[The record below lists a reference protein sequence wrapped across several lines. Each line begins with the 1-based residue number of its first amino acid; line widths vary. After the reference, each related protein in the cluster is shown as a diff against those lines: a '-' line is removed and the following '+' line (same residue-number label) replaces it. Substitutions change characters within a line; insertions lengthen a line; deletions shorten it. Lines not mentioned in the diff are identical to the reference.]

1 MAGGLEGR
9 RIVVPE
15 SRELDLFAGML
26 ERQGATT
33 IRCPLVTIL
42 DLDDPAPAEAWLR
55 RLADGAFD
63 DVILF
68 TGEGLRRL
76 MDIADKAGFAE
87 AATAA
92 LARTRKIVRGPKPV
106 KALRAIGLGPDVT
119 AAEPTS
125 AGLIETLSGLDLR
138 GRRVGM
144 QAYPGQSP
152 DLDEF
157 LGSAGASVDR
167 VLPYRYASH
176 EEDRRV
182 AAVIDEMASGTV
194 DLIAFTARPQIKRLR
209 EVAERHGREEA
220 LAEAMRRTRIAA
232 VGPIVGRTIEEAG
245 WRVAVAPE
253 ESFHLKPM
261 IATMR
266 ALFEDAGSPAGAR

>member
-26 ERQGATT
+26 ERQGATA

-76 MDIADKAGFAE
+76 MTIAEKAGITE
-87 AATAA
+87 AVTSA
-92 LARTRKIVRGPKPV
+92 LAETRKIVRGPKPV
-106 KALRAIGLGPDVT
+106 KALRGLGLGPDVT

-125 AGLIETLSGLDLR
+125 AGLIATLSGLDLD

-144 QAYPGQSP
+144 QTYPGQGS
-152 DLDEF
+152 DLDDF
-157 LGSAGASVDR
+157 LAAHGASVDR

-182 AAVIDEMASGTV
+182 ASVIDEMASGAV
-194 DLIAFTARPQIKRLR
+194 DLIAFTSRPQVKRLR
-209 EVAERHGREEA
+209 DVAERHGREAA
-220 LAEAMRRTRIAA
+220 LEEAMRRTRIAA
-232 VGPIVGRTIEEAG
+232 VGPIVGEAIEEAG
-245 WRVAVAPE
+245 WPVAVAPE
-253 ESFHLKPM
+253 DSFHLKPM
-261 IATMR
+261 VATMR
-266 ALFEDAGSPAGAR
+266 ALFEAPAAQA